1 MPNGG
6 WAGGHCPRHLQSL
19 SSPLASL
26 ACTQPGQ
33 MEWCINQYSPVSVQ
47 VSTFLSRGQ
56 KSGVD
61 DSTPELVS
69 LKTEHCFGHPQPGWL
84 SIGSAV

>member
-1 MPNGG
+1 M
-6 WAGGHCPRHLQSL
+6 WSCLRVAGQEVTAAGICSLSVL

-26 ACTQPGQ
+26 VVY
-33 MEWCINQYSPVSVQ
+33 QYSPVSVQ
-47 VSTFLSRGQ
+47 VSAFLSRSQ

-69 LKTEHCFGHPQPGWL
+69 LRTEHCFGHPQPGWL